1 MANVHA
7 AAAMPKNFIAFEHHM
22 VDVPWWKNIV
32 KGLEDPLI
40 QDGYVKVPEKP
51 GLGIELDEANVR
63 KHLIGGEEFF
73 G

>member
-40 QDGYVKVPEKP
+40 QDGYVKVPEK
-51 GLGIELDEANVR
+51 AWVR
-63 KHLIGGEEFF
+63 HRT
-73 G
+73 